1 MGDVSN
7 TVWCSC
13 VALNDDIALFLLVLS
28 LVSKCTLVLSVS
40 SLVDL
45 LLSLNLLGNEEEE
58 KCWLPCW
65 LPCCMGA
72 NKLLSGNRSRTAF
85 RAASMLPG
93 VFPGKY
99 FLPAN
104 LRG

>member
-13 VALNDDIALFLLVLS
+13 VALNDGIELFFLFLS
-28 LVSKCTLVLSVS
+28 FVSKRVLVLSVS

-58 KCWLPCW
+58 KCW

>member
-13 VALNDDIALFLLVLS
+13 VALNDGIELFFLFLS
-28 LVSKCTLVLSVS
+28 FVSKRALVLSVS

-58 KCWLPCW
+58 KCWLPC
-65 LPCCMGA
+65 CMGA
-72 NKLLSGNRSRTAF
+72 NSCCRETDHALLFERR
-85 RAASMLPG
+85 PCCP
-93 VFPGKY
+93 VFS
-99 FLPAN
+99 PAN
-104 LRG
+104 IFFRPI